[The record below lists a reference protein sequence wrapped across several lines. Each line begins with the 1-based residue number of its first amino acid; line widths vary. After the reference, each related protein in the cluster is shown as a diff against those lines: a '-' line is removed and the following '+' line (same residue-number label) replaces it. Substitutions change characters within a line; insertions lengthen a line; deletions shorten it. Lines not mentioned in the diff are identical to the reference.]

1 MRVVADK
8 NGVKINNIDIK
19 EWKRVDE
26 MLRAYRVI
34 TNGMINSPKQAWA
47 TLKKWSKKGLYD
59 YGVSL
64 DLGWKRK
71 DV

>member
-1 MRVVADK
+1 MHKDLENYLFERIR
-8 NGVKINNIDIK
+8 KISEIEPMPRDVI
-19 EWKRVDE
+19 ED
-26 MLRAYRVI
+26 MLQK
-34 TNGMINSPKQAWA
+34 GMINSPKQAWA